1 MFPKSIS
8 MAPIENIK
16 IGINKGNVT
25 TLVIASRLLLE
36 FAIEAVIEDIKTKLK
51 RDKAAKII
59 ICQKISKSIDSV
71 RNTIGE
77 VIKKKMTKFK

>member
-1 MFPKSIS
+1 M
-8 MAPIENIK
+8 
-16 IGINKGNVT
+16 T

-51 RDKAAKII
+51 RDKAAKIL
-59 ICQKISKSIDSV
+59 ICQKISKSIDNV

-77 VIKKKMTKFK
+77 VITCDGGLVASAGHDLT

>member
-36 FAIEAVIEDIKTKLK
+36 FAIEAVIEDIKNF
-51 RDKAAKII
+51 
-59 ICQKISKSIDSV
+59 QMV
-71 RNTIGE
+71 
-77 VIKKKMTKFK
+77 KK